1 MNTHTYNTSMTTP
14 ILESRLEIDKWLR
27 MFRDHLRKKNLL
39 RIVDDAEKRP
49 KTIQGASTKEILRIQ
64 EKIEDYQ
71 DRRRQAFVAICE
83 AMQKDSIIYNHQYL
97 DKLREKDDPSPTKAY
112 KFVMEILRPT
122 FFESQILVEGL
133 INNLQ
138 ILPNESVPSL
148 IQRLASL
155 IARLEINDRPAG
167 QVLIRRIAKAIRNHP
182 ETYEKYKFKLE
193 TLLETDPLPSYDTFC
208 NASMRR
214 HQHLEAEERID
225 PPQSSSVEINQI
237 SGFQRRHEAY
247 RERGRAREEG
257 ATY

>member
-138 ILPNESVPSL
+138 ILPN
-148 IQRLASL
+148 
-155 IARLEINDRPAG
+155 DRPAG

>member
-148 IQRLASL
+148 IQLQ
-155 IARLEINDRPAG
+155 D
-167 QVLIRRIAKAIRNHP
+167 
-182 ETYEKYKFKLE
+182 
-193 TLLETDPLPSYDTFC
+193 
-208 NASMRR
+208 
-214 HQHLEAEERID
+214 
-225 PPQSSSVEINQI
+225 
-237 SGFQRRHEAY
+237 
-247 RERGRAREEG
+247 
-257 ATY
+257 